1 MEGKSIS
8 DIEKEAVEKVQ
19 SKVEPEIEKAKPA
32 VKKAASSAKK
42 AAEPYVKAAKTQ
54 AKKVKKVVDDKLFD
68 HEVIVQYAGNSYYE
82 KDKNEKAVAD
92 YVANGGRQDQI
103 KKIQIYIKPED
114 GAAYYVVHGKST
126 GKVEL

>member
-1 MEGKSIS
+1 MNEDKKE
-8 DIEKEAVEKVQ
+8 EKKTTAK
-19 SKVEPEIEKAKPA
+19 KPA

-82 KDKNEKAVAD
+82 KDINEEAVAD

-114 GAAYYVVHGKST
+114 GAAYYVVNGKST